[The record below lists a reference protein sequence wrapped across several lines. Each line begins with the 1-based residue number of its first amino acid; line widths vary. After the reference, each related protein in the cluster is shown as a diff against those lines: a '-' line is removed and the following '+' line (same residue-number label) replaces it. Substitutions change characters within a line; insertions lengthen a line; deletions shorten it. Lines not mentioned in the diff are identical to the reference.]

1 MSGHFYS
8 TDSSLCPNPFFSP
21 VFSSVSFYRAY
32 SPATP
37 LLGPIISITL
47 FQYPTHPCFL
57 VFSSYLN
64 SKQTQLSIISVPA
77 LQEPSTAG
85 ESHRIEQINVSY
97 HSTIFT
103 HLKWTLNIA
112 HQSSWSIHSFSISL
126 PTMTISNALQTFSSS
141 YISSLSTDNAE
152 LQLYRENC
160 IVELGTTTFTFSCQ
174 IYLYPQDPLISSLSQ
189 SLHRALGLI
198 TPYLQLVRRLT
209 TNVPSFLLYVQ
220 QPSVYSL
227 QHFNTQTWSSLY
239 HI

>member
-1 MSGHFYS
+1 MPTFFKLKVYFALPPPHPSP
-8 TDSSLCPNPFFSP
+8 TLPCPKDP
-21 VFSSVSFYRAY
+21 VQWIRIYLWESYKQHS
-32 SPATP
+32 
-37 LLGPIISITL
+37 
-47 FQYPTHPCFL
+47 CFL

-112 HQSSWSIHSFSISL
+112 HQSSWSIHFFSISL

-141 YISSLSTDNAE
+141 FISSLSTDNAE

-160 IVELGTTTFTFSCQ
+160 ISWIGNNFYF
-174 IYLYPQDPLISSLSQ
+174 YLFLPNLLIPTRSSHFLS
-189 SLHRALGLI
+189 
-198 TPYLQLVRRLT
+198 
-209 TNVPSFLLYVQ
+209 
-220 QPSVYSL
+220 
-227 QHFNTQTWSSLY
+227 
-239 HI
+239 